1 MLILLP
7 GFSIHF
13 LDDLRIPDIPSTPL
27 EQEEP
32 KWEVWK
38 QEVSTQEVLM
48 QVRLIILE
56 YVLEHLQP
64 SEIFDCSIDLACF
77 WEITFLRKVNVL
89 LI

>member
-1 MLILLP
+1 
-7 GFSIHF
+7 
-13 LDDLRIPDIPSTPL
+13 
-27 EQEEP
+27 
-32 KWEVWK
+32 
-38 QEVSTQEVLM
+38 M